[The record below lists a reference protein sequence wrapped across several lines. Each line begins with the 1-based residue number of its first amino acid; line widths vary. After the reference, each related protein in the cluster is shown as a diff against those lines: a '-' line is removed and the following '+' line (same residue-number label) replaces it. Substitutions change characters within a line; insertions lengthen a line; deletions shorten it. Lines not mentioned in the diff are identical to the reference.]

1 MCLEALGTRY
11 PENMTYRRGRR
22 VRGTDDGN
30 AEGRVDRVGEAQ
42 AGADGGAVFY
52 GA

>member
-1 MCLEALGTRY
+1 MCLEALGTRH

-22 VRGTDDGN
+22 VRVTDDRD
-30 AEGRVDRVGEAQ
+30 AEGGIDRVREAQ
-42 AGADGGAVFY
+42 AGAYGRAVFY